1 MLDLEDGQAQGL
13 PALEKTVA
21 GDVAQ
26 VGEAGA
32 DSDGR
37 RAAGEAA
44 LAREVGEL
52 VEQPPRGGGAVGEGL
67 ARDVVDE
74 ATREPRPVT
83 L

>member
-37 RAAGEAA
+37 RAAAVPSARASRETWSTRR
-44 LAREVGEL
+44 LASRA
-52 VEQPPRGGGAVGEGL
+52 Q
-67 ARDVVDE
+67 
-74 ATREPRPVT
+74 
-83 L
+83 